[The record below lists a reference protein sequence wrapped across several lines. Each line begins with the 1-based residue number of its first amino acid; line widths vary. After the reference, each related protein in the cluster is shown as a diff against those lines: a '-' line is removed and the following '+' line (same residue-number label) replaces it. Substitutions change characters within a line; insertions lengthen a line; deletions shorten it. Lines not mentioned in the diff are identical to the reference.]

1 MQYIHWWALTLQK
14 WLNDDGKVVRSAEFA
29 GEVISSLVY
38 AFDEL
43 SKLG

>member
-1 MQYIHWWALTLQK
+1 LTLQK
-14 WLNDDGKVVRSAEFA
+14 WLNNDGKAVRATEFA